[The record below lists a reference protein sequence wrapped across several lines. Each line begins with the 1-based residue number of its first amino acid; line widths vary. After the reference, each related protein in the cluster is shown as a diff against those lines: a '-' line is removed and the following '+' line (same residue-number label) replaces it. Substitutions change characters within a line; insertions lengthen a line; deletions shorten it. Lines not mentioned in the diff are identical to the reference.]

1 MTNGTKYGII
11 ITERKREVHTMAQYK
26 VTFKK
31 TNFYTKETTTISLG
45 VFDNPFEADTV
56 KEIYEEEFGH
66 RGCVKI
72 ETIEG

>member
-1 MTNGTKYGII
+1 MTNGKMYCII
-11 ITERKREVHTMAQYK
+11 ITDRKREVQTMTQYK
-26 VTFKK
+26 VTLKK
-31 TNFYTKETTTISLG
+31 TNFYTKETTTTTLG

>member
-1 MTNGTKYGII
+1 
-11 ITERKREVHTMAQYK
+11 MAQYK
-26 VTFKK
+26 VTLKK
-31 TNFYTKETTTISLG
+31 TNFYTKETTTTTLG

-72 ETIEG
+72 ETIED